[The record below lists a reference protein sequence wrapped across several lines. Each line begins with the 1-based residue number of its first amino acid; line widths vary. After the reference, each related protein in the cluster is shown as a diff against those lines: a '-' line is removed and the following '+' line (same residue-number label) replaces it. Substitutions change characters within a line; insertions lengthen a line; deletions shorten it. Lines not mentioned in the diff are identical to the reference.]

1 MRMDV
6 LVTGANRGIGA
17 ALLDG
22 YESLGIAAMGTSRDG
37 SVGLKLDVSNPDS
50 ISELGDFYAGR
61 SLDLLVCNAGVFLDR
76 GRSLEELTAEDWS
89 RTMAVNVTGVA
100 ETVRVL
106 LPALRRGN
114 ESKIA
119 IISSQM
125 ASQERAKGG
134 SYVYRASK
142 AAVLNFGRNLAQDLR
157 REGIAVGIYHPGWVS
172 TDMGGPDADLTE
184 SESAEGLISRFEALD
199 LRLTGCFETWDG
211 RNHPL

>member
-1 MRMDV
+1 MEI

-22 YESLGIAAMGTSRDG
+22 YAALGIPAMGTSRDG
-37 SVGLKLDVSNPDS
+37 TVGLKLDVTDPDS
-50 ISELGDFYAGR
+50 ISELGRHYAER
-61 SLDLLVCNAGVFLDR
+61 RLDLLVCNAAVFLDR
-76 GRSLEELTAEDWS
+76 GRSLEELDAEDWA

-106 LPALRRGN
+106 LPALRRSSG
-114 ESKIA
+114 SKIA

-125 ASQERAKGG
+125 ASQERARGG

-157 REGIAVGIYHPGWVS
+157 GEGIAVGTYHPGWVR
-172 TDMGGPDADLTE
+172 TEMGGPDAELSG
-184 SESAEGLISRFEALD
+184 SEAAAGLIARFEAVD
-199 LRLTGCFETWDG
+199 MSLTGCFETWDG
-211 RNHPL
+211 RDHPL

>member
-1 MRMDV
+1 MYV

-22 YESLGIAAMGTSRDG
+22 YEALGIAAMGTSRDG

-172 TDMGGPDADLTE
+172 TEMGGPDADLTE

-211 RNHPL
+211 RDHPL

>member
-1 MRMDV
+1 MEI

-22 YESLGIAAMGTSRDG
+22 YAALGIPAMGTSRDG
-37 SVGLKLDVSNPDS
+37 EVGLKLDVTDPDS
-50 ISELGDFYAGR
+50 ISELGRHYAER
-61 SLDLLVCNAGVFLDR
+61 RLDLLVCNAAVFLDR
-76 GRSLEELTAEDWS
+76 GRSLEELDAEDWA

-106 LPALRRGN
+106 LPALRRSSG
-114 ESKIA
+114 SKIA

-125 ASQERAKGG
+125 ASQERARGG

-157 REGIAVGIYHPGWVS
+157 GEGIAVGTYHPGWVR
-172 TDMGGPDADLTE
+172 TEMGGPDAELSG
-184 SESAEGLISRFEALD
+184 SEAAEGLINRFEALD
-199 LRLTGCFETWDG
+199 MSLTGCFETWDG
-211 RNHPL
+211 RDHPL

>member
-1 MRMDV
+1 MEI

-22 YESLGIAAMGTSRDG
+22 YAALGIPAMGTSRDG
-37 SVGLKLDVSNPDS
+37 TVGLKLDVTDPDS
-50 ISELGDFYAGR
+50 ISELGRHYAERG
-61 SLDLLVCNAGVFLDR
+61 LDLLVCNAAVFLDR
-76 GRSLEELTAEDWS
+76 GRSLEELDAEDWA

-106 LPALRRGN
+106 LPALRRSSG
-114 ESKIA
+114 SKIA

-125 ASQERAKGG
+125 ASQERARGG

-157 REGIAVGIYHPGWVS
+157 GEGIAVGTYHPGWVR
-172 TDMGGPDADLTE
+172 TEMGGPDAELSG
-184 SESAEGLISRFEALD
+184 SEAAEGLINRFEALD
-199 LRLTGCFETWDG
+199 MSLTGCFETWDG
-211 RNHPL
+211 RDHPF

>member
-1 MRMDV
+1 MEI

-22 YESLGIAAMGTSRDG
+22 YAALGIPAMGTSRDG
-37 SVGLKLDVSNPDS
+37 TVGLKLDVTDPDS
-50 ISELGDFYAGR
+50 ISELGRHYAERG
-61 SLDLLVCNAGVFLDR
+61 LDLLVCNAAVFLDR
-76 GRSLEELTAEDWS
+76 GRSLEELSAEDWA

-106 LPALRRGN
+106 LPSLRRSSG
-114 ESKIA
+114 SKIA

-125 ASQERAKGG
+125 ASQERARGG

-157 REGIAVGIYHPGWVS
+157 GEGIAVGTYHPGWVR
-172 TDMGGPDADLTE
+172 TEMGGPDAELSG
-184 SESAEGLISRFEALD
+184 SEAAEGLINRFEALD
-199 LRLTGCFETWDG
+199 MSLTGCFETWDG
-211 RNHPL
+211 RDHPL

>member
-1 MRMDV
+1 MEI

-22 YESLGIAAMGTSRDG
+22 YAALGIPAMGTSRDG
-37 SVGLKLDVSNPDS
+37 TVGLKLDVTDPDS
-50 ISELGDFYAGR
+50 ISGLGRHYAER
-61 SLDLLVCNAGVFLDR
+61 RLDLLVCNAAVFLDR
-76 GRSLEELTAEDWS
+76 GRSLEELDAEDWA

-106 LPALRRGN
+106 LPALRRSSG
-114 ESKIA
+114 SKIA

-125 ASQERAKGG
+125 ASQERARGG

-157 REGIAVGIYHPGWVS
+157 GEGIAVGTYHPGWVR
-172 TDMGGPDADLTE
+172 TEMGGPDAELSG
-184 SESAEGLISRFEALD
+184 SEAAEGLINRFEALD
-199 LRLTGCFETWDG
+199 MSLTGCFETWDG
-211 RNHPL
+211 RDHPL

>member
-1 MRMDV
+1 MDV

-22 YESLGIAAMGTSRDG
+22 YEALGIAAMGTSRDG

-199 LRLTGCFETWDG
+199 LRLTGSFETWDG

>member
-1 MRMDV
+1 MEI

-22 YESLGIAAMGTSRDG
+22 YAALAIPAMGTSRDG
-37 SVGLKLDVSNPDS
+37 TVGLKLDVTDPDS
-50 ISELGDFYAGR
+50 ISELGRHYAERG
-61 SLDLLVCNAGVFLDR
+61 LDLLVCNAAVFLDR
-76 GRSLEELTAEDWS
+76 GRSLEELDAEDWA

-106 LPALRRGN
+106 LPSLRRSSG
-114 ESKIA
+114 SKIA

-125 ASQERAKGG
+125 ASQERARGG

-157 REGIAVGIYHPGWVS
+157 GEGIAVGTYHPGWVR
-172 TDMGGPDADLTE
+172 TEMGGPDAELSG
-184 SESAEGLISRFEALD
+184 SEAAEGLINRFEALD
-199 LRLTGCFETWDG
+199 MSLTGCFETWDG
-211 RNHPL
+211 RDHPL

>member
-1 MRMDV
+1 MDV

-100 ETVRVL
+100 ETVRAL
-106 LPALRRGN
+106 LPALRRGS

-172 TDMGGPDADLTE
+172 TEMGGPDADLTE
-184 SESAEGLISRFEALD
+184 SESAEGLIARFEALD
-199 LRLTGCFETWDG
+199 LSLTGCFETWDG

>member
-1 MRMDV
+1 MDV

>member
-1 MRMDV
+1 MEI

-22 YESLGIAAMGTSRDG
+22 YAALGIPAMGTSRDG
-37 SVGLKLDVSNPDS
+37 TVGLKLDVTDPDS
-50 ISELGDFYAGR
+50 ISELGRHYAER
-61 SLDLLVCNAGVFLDR
+61 RLDLLVCNAAVFLDR
-76 GRSLEELTAEDWS
+76 GRSLEELDAEDWA

-106 LPALRRGN
+106 LPSLRRSSG
-114 ESKIA
+114 SKIA

-125 ASQERAKGG
+125 ASQERARGG

-157 REGIAVGIYHPGWVS
+157 GERIAVGTYHPGWVR
-172 TDMGGPDADLTE
+172 TEMGGPDAELSG
-184 SESAEGLISRFEALD
+184 SEAAEGLINRFEALD
-199 LRLTGCFETWDG
+199 MSLTGCFETWDG
-211 RNHPL
+211 RDHPL

>member
-1 MRMDV
+1 MEI

-22 YESLGIAAMGTSRDG
+22 YAALGIPAMGTSRDG
-37 SVGLKLDVSNPDS
+37 TVGLKLDVTDPDS
-50 ISELGDFYAGR
+50 ISELGRHYAER
-61 SLDLLVCNAGVFLDR
+61 RLDLLVCNAAVFLDR
-76 GRSLEELTAEDWS
+76 GRSLEELAAEDWA

-106 LPALRRGN
+106 LPALRRSSG
-114 ESKIA
+114 SKIA

-125 ASQERAKGG
+125 ASQERARGG

-157 REGIAVGIYHPGWVS
+157 GEGIAVGTYHPGWVR
-172 TDMGGPDADLTE
+172 TEMGGPDAELSG
-184 SESAEGLISRFEALD
+184 SEAAEGLIDRFEALD
-199 LRLTGCFETWDG
+199 MSLTGCFETWDG
-211 RNHPL
+211 RDHPL

>member
-1 MRMDV
+1 MEV

-17 ALLDG
+17 ALLVG
-22 YESLGIAAMGTSRDG
+22 YEDLGIAAMGTSRDG
-37 SVGLKLDVSNPDS
+37 AVGLKLDVADPDS
-50 ISELGDFYAGR
+50 IYELGDFYSGR
-61 SLDLLVCNAGVFLDR
+61 RLDLLVCNAGVFLDR

-106 LPALRRGN
+106 LPALRRGS

-125 ASQERAKGG
+125 ASQERARGG

-184 SESAEGLISRFEALD
+184 SESAEGLIARFEALD
-199 LRLTGCFETWDG
+199 LGMTGCFETWDG

>member
-1 MRMDV
+1 M
-6 LVTGANRGIGA
+6 TGANRGIGA
-17 ALLDG
+17 ALLVG
-22 YESLGIAAMGTSRDG
+22 YEALGIAAMGTSRDG
-37 SVGLKLDVSNPDS
+37 SVGLKLDVSNTDS

-61 SLDLLVCNAGVFLDR
+61 RLDLLVCNAGVFLDR

-100 ETVRVL
+100 ETVRAL
-106 LPALRRGN
+106 LPALRRGT

-157 REGIAVGIYHPGWVS
+157 REGIAVGIYHPGWVR

-184 SESAEGLISRFEALD
+184 SESAEGLIARFEALD
-199 LRLTGCFETWDG
+199 MGLTGCFETWDG

>member
-1 MRMDV
+1 MDV

-100 ETVRVL
+100 ETVRAL
-106 LPALRRGN
+106 LPALRRGS

-184 SESAEGLISRFEALD
+184 SESAEGLIARFEALD

-211 RNHPL
+211 RDHPL

>member
-1 MRMDV
+1 MDV

-106 LPALRRGN
+106 LPALRRGS

>member
-1 MRMDV
+1 MEI

-22 YESLGIAAMGTSRDG
+22 YAALGIPAMGTSRDG
-37 SVGLKLDVSNPDS
+37 TVGLKLDVTNPDS
-50 ISELGDFYAGR
+50 ISELGRHYAER
-61 SLDLLVCNAGVFLDR
+61 RLDLLVCNAAVFLDR
-76 GRSLEELTAEDWS
+76 GRSLEELDAEDWA

-106 LPALRRGN
+106 LPALRRSSG
-114 ESKIA
+114 SKIA

-125 ASQERAKGG
+125 ASQERARGG

-157 REGIAVGIYHPGWVS
+157 GEGIAVGTYHPGWVR
-172 TDMGGPDADLTE
+172 TEMGGPNAELSG
-184 SESAEGLISRFEALD
+184 SEAAEGLITRFEALD
-199 LRLTGCFETWDG
+199 INMTGCFETWDG
-211 RNHPL
+211 RDHPL

>member
-1 MRMDV
+1 MEI

-22 YESLGIAAMGTSRDG
+22 YAALGIAAMGTSRDWT
-37 SVGLKLDVSNPDS
+37 VGLKLDVTDPDS
-50 ISELGDFYAGR
+50 ISELGRHYAER
-61 SLDLLVCNAGVFLDR
+61 RLDLLVCNAAVFLDR
-76 GRSLEELTAEDWS
+76 GRSLEELSAEDWA

-106 LPALRRGN
+106 LPALSRSSG
-114 ESKIA
+114 SKIA

-125 ASQERAKGG
+125 ASQERARGG

-157 REGIAVGIYHPGWVS
+157 GEGIAVGTYHPGWVR
-172 TDMGGPDADLTE
+172 TEMGGPDAELSG
-184 SESAEGLISRFEALD
+184 SEAAEGLINRFEALD
-199 LRLTGCFETWDG
+199 MSLTGCFETWDG
-211 RNHPL
+211 RDHPL

>member
-1 MRMDV
+1 MDV

-106 LPALRRGN
+106 LPALRRGS

-172 TDMGGPDADLTE
+172 TEMGGPDADLTE
-184 SESAEGLISRFEALD
+184 SESAEGLIARFEALD

-211 RNHPL
+211 RDHPL

>member
-1 MRMDV
+1 MEV

-100 ETVRVL
+100 ETVRAL
-106 LPALRRGN
+106 LPALRRGS

-172 TDMGGPDADLTE
+172 TEMGGPDADLTE
-184 SESAEGLISRFEALD
+184 SESAEGLIARFEALD
-199 LRLTGCFETWDG
+199 LSLTGCFETWDG

>member
-1 MRMDV
+1 MEI

-22 YESLGIAAMGTSRDG
+22 YAASGIPAMGTSRDG
-37 SVGLKLDVSNPDS
+37 AVGLKLDVTDPDS
-50 ISELGDFYAGR
+50 ISELGRHYAER
-61 SLDLLVCNAGVFLDR
+61 RLDLLVCNAAVFLDR
-76 GRSLEELTAEDWS
+76 GRSLEELVAEDWA

-106 LPALRRGN
+106 LPALRRSSG
-114 ESKIA
+114 SKIA

-125 ASQERAKGG
+125 ASQERARGG

-157 REGIAVGIYHPGWVS
+157 GDGIAVGTYHPGWVR
-172 TDMGGPDADLTE
+172 TEMGGPDAELSG
-184 SESAEGLISRFEALD
+184 SEAAEGLINRFEALD
-199 LRLTGCFETWDG
+199 MSLTGCFETWDG

>member
-1 MRMDV
+1 MRMEV

-89 RTMAVNVTGVA
+89 RTLAVNVTGVA

-106 LPALRRGN
+106 LPALRRGS

-157 REGIAVGIYHPGWVS
+157 REGVAVGIYHPGWVS
-172 TDMGGPDADLTE
+172 TEMGGPDADLTE

-211 RNHPL
+211 RDHPL

>member
-1 MRMDV
+1 MEI

-22 YESLGIAAMGTSRDG
+22 YAALGIPAMGTSRDG
-37 SVGLKLDVSNPDS
+37 TVGLKLDVTDPDS
-50 ISELGDFYAGR
+50 ISELGRHYAER
-61 SLDLLVCNAGVFLDR
+61 RLDLLVCNAAVFLDR
-76 GRSLEELTAEDWS
+76 GRSLEELSAEDWA

-106 LPALRRGN
+106 LPALRRSSG
-114 ESKIA
+114 SKIA

-125 ASQERAKGG
+125 ASQERARGG

-157 REGIAVGIYHPGWVS
+157 GEGIAVGTYHPGWVR
-172 TDMGGPDADLTE
+172 TEMGGPDAELSG
-184 SESAEGLISRFEALD
+184 SEAAEGLINRFEALD
-199 LRLTGCFETWDG
+199 MSLTGCFETWDG
-211 RNHPL
+211 RDHPF

>member
-100 ETVRVL
+100 ETVRAL
-106 LPALRRGN
+106 LPALRRGS

-172 TDMGGPDADLTE
+172 TEMGGPDADLTE
-184 SESAEGLISRFEALD
+184 SESAEGLIARFEALD
-199 LRLTGCFETWDG
+199 LSLTGCFETWDG

>member
-1 MRMDV
+1 MRMEV

-114 ESKIA
+114 DSKIA

>member
-1 MRMDV
+1 MEI

-22 YESLGIAAMGTSRDG
+22 YAALGIPAMGTSRDG
-37 SVGLKLDVSNPDS
+37 TVGLKLDVTDPDS
-50 ISELGDFYAGR
+50 ISELGRHYAERG
-61 SLDLLVCNAGVFLDR
+61 LDLLVCNAAVFLDR
-76 GRSLEELTAEDWS
+76 GRSLEELDAEDWA

-106 LPALRRGN
+106 LPALRRSSG
-114 ESKIA
+114 SKIA

-125 ASQERAKGG
+125 ASQERARGG

-157 REGIAVGIYHPGWVS
+157 GEGIAVGTYHPGWVR
-172 TDMGGPDADLTE
+172 TEMGGPDAELSG
-184 SESAEGLISRFEALD
+184 SEAAEGLINRFEALD
-199 LRLTGCFETWDG
+199 MSLTGCFETWDG
-211 RNHPL
+211 RDHPL

>member
-1 MRMDV
+1 M
-6 LVTGANRGIGA
+6 
-17 ALLDG
+17 LDG
-22 YESLGIAAMGTSRDG
+22 YEAMGITAMGTSRDG
-37 SVGLKLDVSNPDS
+37 TVGLTLDVTDPHS
-50 ISELGDFYAGR
+50 ISELGRYYAEKP
-61 SLDLLVCNAGVFLDR
+61 LDLLVCNAGVFLDR
-76 GRSLEELTAEDWS
+76 GRSLEELTSEDWS

-100 ETVRVL
+100 ETVRAL
-106 LPALRRGN
+106 LPALRRGSG
-114 ESKIA
+114 SKIA

-172 TDMGGPDADLTE
+172 TEMGGPDADLTE
-184 SESAEGLISRFEALD
+184 SESAEGLIARFEALD

-211 RNHPL
+211 RDHPL